1 MEDRGVGEFQPLG
14 MESKEV
20 LLYYGNGGEDP
31 DPWGERRGTFY
42 DLKDFYDNLGFPTTY
57 TDIWPPDPDNY
68 RVIFLIMPG
77 RDGDG
82 GPYYFSTT
90 QVNQLK
96 DFMVNGGRLVV
107 MGEHSGAFGIQT
119 VNKLLTDLGVG
130 IKQRPDNRLAWI
142 DPYVTDI
149 TPDQLFDGVTEF
161 DMDGAGVSSL
171 IVSGNAVSLVRDRLG
186 YDLVAVDQVA
196 GAPSRPGSDVVVF
209 GDTQV
214 LDDYQLRNNEL
225 DAGYY
230 DNLIFAEN
238 ILPPVAIL
246 NPDVQTIPEGL
257 SASLSG
263 YGSYDPD
270 PKVDM
275 IFIVDTSPSM
285 PDEWQILSTTL
296 PQIETD
302 LIAEGYDLNFVVY
315 GLDHGTETPAKFPVM
330 DDWMDYGARLDQT
343 GDILQD
349 CLRNIKISNPHGY
362 NVDTPNPSPSLLKP
376 SYRCDDYSA
385 RNSEG
390 WAQGAAY
397 VALNYPWRTGTTRI
411 VVPIGDSAPWT
422 QLGDGMPGKKWWG
435 RPFVVEEDWVIINET
450 SGILNNNDVVAFP
463 MYDEGLDPIGPVIGV
478 QQALFISMGDQTGG
492 AAFEISDAS
501 GFMDNVNVLIRS
513 AILDYSWDFDASV
526 DLDLDGN
533 YTNDNEANGMNVT
546 HTYYDDCV
554 CLVTLTVTD
563 VGGATSQAQGY
574 VIVVNVAPS
583 VQWTSE
589 SEDGSILNPPYPEGL
604 DISFR
609 AIYYDPGIYDTHTID
624 WDFGDG
630 TVLLDAGAT
639 EIHAYGDND
648 TYDVVLTVTDD
659 DGGVGVQDRPPLDIY
674 NEDPEITDFL
684 VPFCV
689 FVEGQDPCTLAVE
702 FKDPGWLDTHTGTID
717 WGDGTVDTAS
727 LTEENNQPDATGSFS
742 ATHLFGD
749 NGDFA
754 VSATVLDDD
763 GGSDSAGTTLSI
775 LNAPPELSVRGSNI
789 IDEGG
794 TIVWKAEI
802 TDPGS
807 DDIFVTWDWGDGTSE
822 TREYF
827 NDGVGPDPP
836 NSPGGNWPVSILD
849 IAAHT
854 YGDNGNF
861 TVTITA
867 EDDDGGN
874 TTVYEVVYV
883 KNVDPVIA
891 SIDAYVNATIVFRI
905 AGEKWHDVEFFLY
918 EDGVEI
924 GYAHLIR
931 YPGSPDDQAVTLADI
946 SLTFSSRFSFVAY
959 YTPDDDPINGQPNGA
974 NPGWVIL
981 QFEDGTESRLHHTF
995 NVMHPET
1002 YVWEEDDLNP
1012 FLLGHNVSFLAT
1024 ATDVGS
1030 DDLTF
1035 LWEWG
1040 DSTTSSTTYYN
1051 NGVSPDPAL
1060 SPEINPITVTD
1071 YTTHAYA
1078 TVGPFTITLTVFDD
1092 DGGSAVM
1099 TYVF

>member
-1 MEDRGVGEFQPLG
+1 
-14 MESKEV
+14 
-20 LLYYGNGGEDP
+20 
-31 DPWGERRGTFY
+31 
-42 DLKDFYDNLGFPTTY
+42 
-57 TDIWPPDPDNY
+57 
-68 RVIFLIMPG
+68 
-77 RDGDG
+77 
-82 GPYYFSTT
+82 
-90 QVNQLK
+90 
-96 DFMVNGGRLVV
+96 
-107 MGEHSGAFGIQT
+107 
-119 VNKLLTDLGVG
+119 
-130 IKQRPDNRLAWI
+130 LAWI

-149 TPDQLFDGVTEF
+149 TPDQLFDGVSQF
-161 DMDGAGVSSL
+161 DMDGMGVSSL
-171 IVSGNAVSLVRDRLG
+171 IVSGTAVSLVRDRMG
-186 YDLVAVDQVA
+186 YDLVAVDQIA
-196 GAPSRPGSDVVVF
+196 GAPSRPGSDVVVY

-214 LDDYQLRNNEL
+214 LDDYQLRNNEG

-238 ILPPVAIL
+238 IVKWDTNLPPVAVL
-246 NPDVQTIPEGL
+246 NPDLQTIPEGL
-257 SASLSG
+257 SATLSG

-275 IFIVDTSPSM
+275 IFVVDTSPSM
-285 PDEWQILSTTL
+285 PDEWEILSTTL
-296 PQIETD
+296 PLIEAN

-315 GLDHGTETPAKFPVM
+315 GLDHGTETPTKFPVM
-330 DDWMDYGARLDQT
+330 DDWLDYGARLDLT
-343 GDILQD
+343 GNILQD
-349 CLRNIKISNPHGY
+349 CLRNTQISNPNGY
-362 NVDTPNPSPSLLKP
+362 NVNTANPSPSLLNP
-376 SYRCDDYSA
+376 SWRCDDYSSK
-385 RNSEG
+385 NSEG

-397 VALNYPWRTGTTRI
+397 MALNYPWRAGATRI

-513 AILDYSWDFDASV
+513 AILDYSWDFDASM
-526 DLDLDGN
+526 DLNMDGN
-533 YTNDNEANGMNVT
+533 FTNDNEANGMNVT
-546 HTYYDDCV
+546 HTYYDDCICV
-554 CLVTLTVTD
+554 VTLTVTD
-563 VGGATSQAQGY
+563 VGGASSQAQA
-574 VIVVNVAPS
+574 VVVVLNVAPS

-604 DISFR
+604 DILFR
-609 AIYYDPGIYDTHTID
+609 AIYFDPGIYDTHTID

-630 TVLLDAGAT
+630 TVLLDASAT

-684 VPFCV
+684 VPFCI

-717 WGDGTVDTAS
+717 WGDGTVDIAS

-742 ATHLFGD
+742 STHLFGD

-763 GGSDSAGTTLSI
+763 GGSDTAGTTLSI

-794 TIVWKAEI
+794 TIIWDAEI
-802 TDPGS
+802 MDPGS
-807 DDIFVTWDWGDGTSE
+807 DDIVVTWDWGDGTSE
-822 TREYF
+822 SRQYF

-836 NSPGGNWPVSILD
+836 NSPGGNWPVNILD
-849 IAAHT
+849 IGTHT

-874 TTVYEVVYV
+874 TTIYEVVYV

-891 SIDAYVNATIVFRI
+891 SIDAYVNATVVFRI

-924 GYAHLIR
+924 GYAHLTR
-931 YPGSPDDQAVTLADI
+931 YPGSPNDQAVTLADI

-1002 YVWEEDDLNP
+1002 YVWEEDDLSP
-1012 FLLGHNVSFLAT
+1012 YLLGHNVTFLAT
-1024 ATDVGS
+1024 ASDVGS

-1035 LWEWG
+1035 FWNWG
-1040 DSTTSSTTYYN
+1040 DNTTSSTTYFN

-1060 SPEINPITVTD
+1060 SPEINPIIVTD

-1092 DGGSAVM
+1092 DGGSAVI